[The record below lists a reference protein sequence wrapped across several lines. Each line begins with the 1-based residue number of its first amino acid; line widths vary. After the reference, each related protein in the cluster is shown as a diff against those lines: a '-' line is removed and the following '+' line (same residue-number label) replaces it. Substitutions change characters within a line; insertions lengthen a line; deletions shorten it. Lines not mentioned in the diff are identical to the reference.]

1 MSFAV
6 IIMGSKNDWQIMK
19 ECVTILEKFRIRYE
33 VYISSAHRSPL
44 RTQNIVLDSQK
55 RGAQAFVAAAG
66 MAAHLAGSIAAH
78 TLKPVIAVPLAGGI
92 LDGLDALLSSVQM
105 PREIPV
111 ATVAVGKA
119 GAINAGYLIA
129 QIFSLLPDYSNLAD
143 MLQQERQERSI
154 QLEKET
160 ESIRQD
166 IQSQSQ

>member
-19 ECVTILEKFRIRYE
+19 ECVTILEKFKIRYE

-111 ATVAVGKA
+111 ATVALDGAKNAAILALQIMATGDEKLMEKMITFKSELASKIKKA
-119 GAINAGYLIA
+119 NEE
-129 QIFSLLPDYSNLAD
+129 LA
-143 MLQQERQERSI
+143 EIKYEH
-154 QLEKET
+154 KT
-160 ESIRQD
+160 N
-166 IQSQSQ
+166 